1 MFSGKRIRQARELR
15 ALTQIELAKRIGVT
29 QAAIAYIEKG
39 FKQPSPELI
48 AQIAAQTRF
57 PLAFFSVDPP
67 IEFPADS
74 LQFRSHASLTKR
86 EISAARR
93 YAEITYEL
101 IELLA
106 LQLTQIP
113 LTLPKCP
120 REPDTAAR
128 QVRATLRL
136 PPDEPIPNLIH
147 VVERSGVLVLALP
160 ESSIDLDAF
169 SLWIGPNSTIPII
182 IISKD
187 KPGDRLRYSVAHD
200 LGHLAMVHPNMFRA
214 EEEREAGRFAAELLL
229 PEKAMR
235 REILPPVT
243 LSSIAVLK
251 PRWGVSVQ
259 ALIRRA
265 YELNIVT
272 ERQYRYLFEQI
283 SSKGW
288 RKREPSNLDIPQEK
302 PRALRQMAELVYG
315 KPIKQDQLSADMRLD
330 VAFVRELLNC
340 YAEGS
345 PPKDKK
351 TSSLTKVIQFKRA

>member
-29 QAAIAYIEKG
+29 QAAVAYIEKG

-48 AQIAAQTRF
+48 AKIATQTRF
-57 PLAFFSVDPP
+57 PLAFFSSDTA
-67 IEFPADS
+67 IEFPLDS
-74 LQFRSHASLTKR
+74 LQFRCHASLTKR

-93 YAEITYEL
+93 YAEIAYE
-101 IELLA
+101 IVELCA
-106 LQLTQIP
+106 VQLTQVP

-120 REPDTAAR
+120 REPDVAAR
-128 QVRATLRL
+128 QVRVALKL
-136 PPDEPIPNLIH
+136 QPDDPIPNLIH
-147 VVERSGVLVLALP
+147 VVERIGVLVFALP
-160 ESSIDLDAF
+160 ESSVSLDAF
-169 SLWIGPNSTIPII
+169 SLWVGPNSTTPII
-182 IISKD
+182 TISKD
-187 KPGDRLRYSVAHD
+187 KPGDRCRYSIAHD
-200 LGHLAMVHPNMFRA
+200 LGHLAMLHPNRFRA

-259 ALIRRA
+259 ALVRRA
-265 YELNIVT
+265 YELSIIS

-288 RKREPSNLDIPQEK
+288 RKKEPSNLDISQEK

-315 KPIKQDQLSADMRLD
+315 NPIKEDQLAADMRVD
-330 VAFVRELLNC
+330 VVFVRELLDC
-340 YAEGS
+340 YAEGL
-345 PPKDKK
+345 PPQDKK
-351 TSSLTKVIQFKRA
+351 TSTLTKVIQLKRS

>member
-29 QAAIAYIEKG
+29 QAAIAYFEKG
-39 FKQPSPELI
+39 VKQPSADLM
-48 AQIAAQTRF
+48 AQIATQTRF

-67 IEFPADS
+67 IEFSADS

-93 YAEITYEL
+93 HAEIAYE
-101 IELLA
+101 IVESLA
-106 LQLTQIP
+106 AQLTQIP

-120 REPDTAAR
+120 REPVTAAC
-128 QVRATLRL
+128 QVRAALKL

-147 VVERSGVLVLALP
+147 VVERAGVLVLALP
-160 ESSIDLDAF
+160 ESSMRLDAF
-169 SLWIGPNSTIPII
+169 SLWVGPNSNFPII
-182 IISKD
+182 TISKD

-200 LGHLAMVHPNMFRA
+200 LGHLAMAHPNMFRA

-229 PEKAMR
+229 PQKAMH
-235 REILPPVT
+235 REIRPPVT

-251 PRWGVSVQ
+251 PRWKVSVQ

-265 YELNIVT
+265 YELNIIT
-272 ERQYRYLFEQI
+272 ERQYRYLFEQL
-283 SSKGW
+283 SAKGW

-302 PRALRQMAELVYG
+302 PRALRQMAELIYG
-315 KPIKQDQLSADMRLD
+315 RSINYDHLAADMHLD
-330 VAFVRELLNC
+330 LGFVKQLLDC
-340 YAEGS
+340 YSEGS
-345 PPKDKK
+345 SIGDKK
-351 TSSLTKVIQFKRA
+351 GSAPNNVVQFKRF